1 MVMGNRLRYSLKND
15 LKKLKGK
22 AIVNDA
28 VASHTIAPEMLKVN
42 VEPLAPKLLNN
53 RKAHSD
59 YLRHTQEQAAIL
71 REVVEQGKS

>member
-1 MVMGNRLRYSLKND
+1 QENLVITAFKND

-22 AIVNDA
+22 ALIDDVVTSHS
-28 VASHTIAPEMLKVN
+28 VAPKMLKVD

-53 RKAHSD
+53 RTTHSD

-71 REVVEQGKS
+71 REVVE